1 MTELIDTHCHLYSDD
16 FKEDVAT
23 VVERARANGVKSVY
37 MPNIDQSS
45 VDGMLTLEKTYPGY
59 CIPMLGLH
67 PCYVKEDF
75 ENQLSYME
83 RLLTERKF
91 VAIGETGLDFY
102 WDTQFSDQQYIA
114 LARQMEWAKNL
125 GIPIII
131 HCRKSLDEAIGE
143 VKQAQDG
150 RLRGIFHCFSGTA
163 DQARQVVDLGFH
175 LGIGGVLTFKNGGL
189 DQLVKSIDPRRLV
202 LETDAPYLAP
212 VPFRGKRNEPGY
224 LKIIAEKL
232 SQLTETPIEDIAN
245 NTTRNAEEL
254 FGVAV

>member
-16 FKEDVAT
+16 FKGDADT
-23 VVERARANGVKSVY
+23 VVERARANGIKSIF

-45 VDGMLTLEKTYPGY
+45 IERLLALEAGYPGY

-67 PCYVKEDF
+67 PCYIKEDF
-75 ENQLSYME
+75 EKQLSLME
-83 RLLTERKF
+83 KLLTERKF

-102 WDTQFSDQQYIA
+102 WDTQFADQQYIA

-125 GIPIII
+125 EIPLII
-131 HCRKSLDEAIGE
+131 HCRKSLVETIGE

-150 RLRGIFHCFSGTA
+150 RLRGIFHCFSGDA

-189 DQLVKSIDPRRLV
+189 DKLIKSIDPRRLV

-212 VPFRGKRNEPGY
+212 VPYRGKRNEPGY

-232 SQLTETPIEDIAN
+232 SELMETSFEEVAA

-254 FGVAV
+254 FGVAG